1 MTLFSAFWK
10 LTSLPRVPWV
20 HKRHTPFGPPGSQK
34 PHELPVSPWV
44 EELCVSYAF
53 SKVLGEQTDAYAN
66 QRLSSLLSSAIV
78 ALPVLFTYF
87 YPWQWNNKVNKI
99 FSVLHCRK
107 TLTQSLWKQPPYPH
121 ACHCSW
127 PFVGTA
133 EPFLFWKSSLFFFFF
148 WPVLAGQTLKIEN
161 EHSGGKCDFSW
172 KMLKAMMSVVS
183 VGESHERFQN
193 KMGNSLLKVTE
204 SPMNQWPRQNR
215 LGPPNTWGMRALL
228 RPRTRSSEHSDSNKT
243 APVTQPA
250 ALIWDA
256 SVSTVSPVTS
266 LSRESKAG
274 LSEDTSVCTQASLS
288 NLHASCG

>member
-10 LTSLPRVPWV
+10 RTSLPRVPWV

-44 EELCVSYAF
+44 EELCVGYAF

-87 YPWQWNNKVNKI
+87 YPRQWNNKVNKI

-133 EPFLFWKSSLFFFFF
+133 EPFLFWKSSLFLSFFLSFFLFFFF
-148 WPVLAGQTLKIEN
+148 DLY
-161 EHSGGKCDFSW
+161 
-172 KMLKAMMSVVS
+172 
-183 VGESHERFQN
+183 
-193 KMGNSLLKVTE
+193 
-204 SPMNQWPRQNR
+204 
-215 LGPPNTWGMRALL
+215 
-228 RPRTRSSEHSDSNKT
+228 
-243 APVTQPA
+243 
-250 ALIWDA
+250 
-256 SVSTVSPVTS
+256 
-266 LSRESKAG
+266 
-274 LSEDTSVCTQASLS
+274 
-288 NLHASCG
+288 